1 MEHNHKQ
8 FINFKQIE
16 RVLNNY
22 LNNFDNGVNSQV
34 VVTLLNLNLN
44 SGGDV
49 YGLQKYYKLD
59 RFNFIDQKLKS
70 LNYKKREYNT
80 QESVYE
86 DKIKIHDYDSIN
98 NKEYNNK
105 FFATHTLN
113 TEMVNNVLIFEQYY
127 QNIEPTQFPNIVKYS
142 KYKKYVYEKNN
153 ISVVFKSYSYNKQ
166 ATLNCNIIVKKYMN
180 IKTGYQ
186 TIREIIELVQLL
198 N

>member
-16 RVLNNY
+16 IVLNNY

-44 SGGDV
+44 SDGDV
-49 YGLQKYYKLD
+49 YGLQKYYKPD
-59 RFNFIDQKLKS
+59 RFNFIDQKLKL

-86 DKIKIHDYDSIN
+86 DKIKIHDYDLIN

-105 FFATHTLN
+105 FFTIHTLN

-127 QNIEPTQFPNIVKYS
+127 QNIEPTQFPNIVKFS

-153 ISVVFKSYSYNKQ
+153 ISVVFKSYCYNKQ
-166 ATLNCNIIVKKYMN
+166 ETLNCDIIVKKYIN
-180 IKTGYQ
+180 IKTSYQ
-186 TIREIIELVQLL
+186 TIREITELIQLL